1 MNFVKV
7 AQTSELTAGNKLKV
21 TLEDKALLL
30 TNIGDVYYAIDNK
43 CPHMGGSLAD
53 GTLEGENIICP
64 RHGSVFSVKTG
75 KFVSPGKLLFMKVH
89 THDTNSYPVKVEG
102 TDILVG
108 IE

>member
-1 MNFVKV
+1 MNFIKA
-7 AQTSELTAGNKLKV
+7 AQTSELTPGNKLKV
-21 TLEDKALLL
+21 TLKDKVLLL
-30 TNIGDVYYAIDNK
+30 TNIGGSYYAIDNK

-53 GTLEGENIICP
+53 GKLEGENIICP

-75 KFVSPGKLLFMKVH
+75 KFVSPGKLLFMKVN
-89 THDTNSYPVKVEG
+89 THDTKSYTVKVEG

>member
-1 MNFVKV
+1 MNFIKA

-21 TLEDKALLL
+21 TLEDKTILL
-30 TNIGDVYYAIDNK
+30 TNINDTYYAIDNK

-53 GTLEGENIICP
+53 GKLEGENIVCP
-64 RHGSVFSVKTG
+64 KHGSVFSVKTG
-75 KFVSPGKLLFMKVH
+75 KFVSPGKLLFMKVN
-89 THDTNSYPVKVEG
+89 THDTKSYPVKVEG